1 MSIKV
6 RNFVK
11 GEELPETLRTGYESA
26 PNADTD
32 WIWVA
37 EHEGRITAIF
47 VTAPA
52 HLAVLFIRLISTPD
66 AHTNDVRAILV
77 YACAVMKERGF
88 QAYFTWLDPTKDVE
102 KTLMDIFIQAGGTRF
117 PNEQALCAGVM

>member
-1 MSIKV
+1 MSVKI
-6 RNFVK
+6 RNMVK
-11 GEELPETLRTGYESA
+11 GEELPETLRTGYESSE
-26 PNADTD
+26 NANFD

-52 HLAVLFIRLISTPD
+52 HVAVLFIRLISTSD
-66 AHTNDVRAILV
+66 AHPNDVRAILV

-88 QAYFTWLDPTKDVE
+88 QAYFTWLDPSKEVE
-102 KTLMDIFIQAGGTRF
+102 NSLLNLFIQSGGTIF
-117 PNEQALCAGVM
+117 PNEQSLCMGVL

>member
-1 MSIKV
+1 MSIKI
-6 RNFVK
+6 RNMVK
-11 GEELPETLRTGYESA
+11 GEELPEALRTGYESA
-26 PNADTD
+26 DNADFD

-52 HLAVLFIRLISTPD
+52 HVAVLFIRLISTSD
-66 AHTNDVRAILV
+66 AHPNDVRAILV

-88 QAYFTWLDPTKDVE
+88 QAYFTWLDPTKEVE
-102 KTLMDIFIQAGGTRF
+102 RTLMDIFIGAGGTKF
-117 PNEQALCAGVM
+117 PNEQILCMGVV